1 MVHMDAATL
10 DIHPNLRD
18 HCYSPGKTGAG
29 PGWQKRRRLQAE
41 QIEADLAAAMP
52 APPNAL
58 QKLTI
63 QRIAALT
70 VEARSMHARGKT
82 GPAVISL
89 ERAILQGTRTLG
101 LGGAL
106 SGYDIRAQNARRSG
120 SRMGGSN
127 EALQAFV
134 EGTPTTG
141 QSPESPPAS
150 PLARPDGHFSEG
162 DR

>member
-1 MVHMDAATL
+1 
-10 DIHPNLRD
+10 
-18 HCYSPGKTGAG
+18 
-29 PGWQKRRRLQAE
+29 
-41 QIEADLAAAMP
+41 
-52 APPNAL
+52 
-58 QKLTI
+58 
-63 QRIAALT
+63 
-70 VEARSMHARGKT
+70 MHARGKT

-141 QSPESPPAS
+141 QAPESSPAS
-150 PLARPDGHFSEG
+150 PAASPDGRLSEG

>member
-1 MVHMDAATL
+1 
-10 DIHPNLRD
+10 
-18 HCYSPGKTGAG
+18 
-29 PGWQKRRRLQAE
+29 
-41 QIEADLAAAMP
+41 MP

-58 QKLTI
+58 QRLTI
-63 QRIAALT
+63 ERLASLT
-70 VEARSMHARGKT
+70 VEVRGMRARGKR
-82 GPAVISL
+82 GPQVTSL

-134 EGTPTTG
+134 EATPTTG
-141 QSPESPPAS
+141 QSPASPPAS
-150 PLARPDGHFSEG
+150 PLTRPDGHFSEA